1 MTASS
6 ETPFMAT
13 PAATPGDP
21 PLVPPVASRGL
32 LPRAPRRARRDARP
46 MMDRYTPLQTVGL
59 YAAILLFLLF
69 ILLPFFEMFMASL
82 RPLEH
87 LFRSPYQFWSSDFSF
102 QAYRDMWETVPLLGR
117 YIWNSIYISV
127 MVTAI
132 TMAFVVPAAYA
143 FARLDFPMKNATL
156 GLFLAV
162 NMFTGAVL
170 LIPLY
175 RVLRSMGLLNTY
187 WAMIVP
193 SVAFLIP
200 TGIWLLRSYL
210 ARIPR
215 ELEEAAYVDGA
226 SRLYTLRRVVLPLAV
241 PGLIV
246 VATAVFIDAYAKQY
260 LFAITFNQTREYQPL
275 PAGLMEFV
283 GYQTVTWNEL
293 MAAALTGV
301 LPVMVIFLFLQK
313 YLVAGLTAGAV
324 KE

>member
-1 MTASS
+1 
-6 ETPFMAT
+6 
-13 PAATPGDP
+13 
-21 PLVPPVASRGL
+21 
-32 LPRAPRRARRDARP
+32 
-46 MMDRYTPLQTVGL
+46 MMDKYTKIQLVGI
-59 YAAILLFLLF
+59 YAAITVFLIF

-87 LFRSPYQFWSSDFSF
+87 LFRSPYQFWSDDFSF
-102 QAYRDMWETVPLLGR
+102 QAYRDMWDTVPLLGR
-117 YIWNSIYISV
+117 YIFNSVFIATA
-127 MVTAI
+127 VTLL
-132 TMAFVVPAAYA
+132 TMIFVVPAAYA
-143 FARLDFPMKNATL
+143 YARLEFPFKNGSLAIFL
-156 GLFLAV
+156 GV

-193 SVAFLIP
+193 GVAFLIP

-210 ARIPR
+210 EKIPR

-226 SRLYTLRRVVLPLAV
+226 SRMYTLRRVVLPLAT

-246 VATAVFIDAYAKQY
+246 VGTAVFIGAYAQQF
-260 LFAITFNQTREYQPL
+260 LFAITFNQQRELQPL
-275 PAGLMEFV
+275 PAGLFEFI
-283 GYQTVTWNEL
+283 GYQDVTWNQM
-293 MAAALTGV
+293 MAAALTGI

>member
-1 MTASS
+1 
-6 ETPFMAT
+6 
-13 PAATPGDP
+13 
-21 PLVPPVASRGL
+21 
-32 LPRAPRRARRDARP
+32 
-46 MMDRYTPLQTVGL
+46 MMDRYSRVQLVGI
-59 YAAILLFLLF
+59 YACIAVFLTF
-69 ILLPFFEMFMASL
+69 ILLPFFEMFMTSL

-87 LFRSPYQFWSSDFSF
+87 LFRAPYQFWSDDFSF
-102 QAYRDMWETVPLLGR
+102 DAYRQMWETVPLLGR
-117 YIWNSIYISV
+117 YIWNSIYISS
-127 MVTAI
+127 MVTLL
-132 TMAFVVPAAYA
+132 TMILVIPAAYA
-143 FARLDFPMKNATL
+143 FARLDFPFKNATL
-156 GLFLAV
+156 SMFLGV

-175 RVLRSMGLLNTY
+175 RVLRTLELLNTY

-193 SVAFLIP
+193 GVAFLIP

-210 ARIPR
+210 EKIPR
-215 ELEEAAYVDGA
+215 ELEEAAFVDGA

-246 VATAVFIDAYAKQY
+246 VGVAVFIGAYAQQF

-275 PAGLMEFV
+275 PAGLYEFI
-283 GYQTVTWNEL
+283 GYQSVTWNEM
-293 MAAALTGV
+293 MAAALVGV

>member
-1 MTASS
+1 
-6 ETPFMAT
+6 
-13 PAATPGDP
+13 
-21 PLVPPVASRGL
+21 
-32 LPRAPRRARRDARP
+32 
-46 MMDRYTPLQTVGL
+46 MMDRYTKLQMVGI
-59 YAAILLFLLF
+59 YAAMAVFLIF

-87 LFRSPYQFWSSDFSF
+87 LFRSPYQFWSDDFSF
-102 QAYRDMWETVPLLGR
+102 QAYSDMWETVPLLGR
-117 YIWNSIYISV
+117 YIFNSVFIASA
-127 MVTAI
+127 VTSI
-132 TMAFVVPAAYA
+132 TMLIVIPAAYA
-143 FARLDFPMKNATL
+143 YARLDFPFKSASLAMFL
-156 GLFLAV
+156 GV

-175 RVLRSMGLLNTY
+175 RVLSTLGMLNTY

-193 SVAFLIP
+193 GVAFLIP

-210 ARIPR
+210 EKIPV

-226 SRLYTLRRVVLPLAV
+226 SRMYTLRRVVLPLAV

-246 VATAVFIDAYAKQY
+246 VGTAIFIGAYAQQF

-275 PAGLMEFV
+275 PAGLFEFI
-283 GYQTVTWNEL
+283 GYQSVTWNQM

>member
-1 MTASS
+1 
-6 ETPFMAT
+6 
-13 PAATPGDP
+13 
-21 PLVPPVASRGL
+21 
-32 LPRAPRRARRDARP
+32 
-46 MMDRYTPLQTVGL
+46 MMDRYSRVQMVAI
-59 YAAILLFLLF
+59 YACVAVFLTF
-69 ILLPFFEMFMASL
+69 MLLPFFEMFMTSL

-87 LFRSPYQFWSSDFSF
+87 LFRAPYQFWSDDFSF
-102 QAYRDMWETVPLLGR
+102 DAYRKMWETVPLLGR
-117 YIWNSIYISV
+117 YIWNSIYISS
-127 MVTAI
+127 MVTLL
-132 TMAFVVPAAYA
+132 TMILVIPAAYA
-143 FARLDFPMKNATL
+143 FARLDFPFKNATL
-156 GLFLAV
+156 SVFLGV

-175 RVLRSMGLLNTY
+175 RVLRTLGLLNTY

-193 SVAFLIP
+193 GVAFLIP

-210 ARIPR
+210 EKIPR
-215 ELEEAAYVDGA
+215 ELEEAAFVDGA

-246 VATAVFIDAYAKQY
+246 VGVAVFIGAYAQQF

-275 PAGLMEFV
+275 PAGLYEFI
-283 GYQTVTWNEL
+283 GYQSVTWNEM
-293 MAAALTGV
+293 MAAALVGV